1 MEKLIQ
7 EINRLA
13 KVAKE
18 RELTD
23 DEVKLRDKY
32 RKEYLGIFKKNMR
45 SELEVIK
52 IVDEIEINKTIDDV
66 KDKIA
71 NHKGIVNISISG
83 LKTKISYDE
92 KEIKKEQILEILGL
106 S

>member
-7 EINRLA
+7 EINKLA

-23 DEVKLRDKY
+23 EEIELRDKY
-32 RKEYLGIFKKNMR
+32 RKEYLAIFKKNMR

-52 IVDEIEINKTIDDV
+52 IVDEIEVSKTIDDV

-83 LKTKISYDE
+83 LKTKISYDA
-92 KEIKKEQILEILGL
+92 KEIKKEEILEILNL